1 MHIAGSLKDDP
12 SIPNSELLYRT
23 IDRTQVKEGNAVS
36 SGAFKSRKGNPHTS
50 VELGSLTTPQETLK
64 RRPSHVGV
72 VKLLTA
78 GVRAIRPGVIGVSRD
93 PIPASGSQP
102 GNPAHAIIFREI
114 SPNRVY
120 VESAYKLAKLCEWVL
135 VP

>member
-1 MHIAGSLKDDP
+1 MHTAGCLKDDP

-36 SGAFKSRKGNPHTS
+36 SGAFKSRKNPDTS
-50 VELGSLTTPQETLK
+50 VELGSLATPQETLN

-102 GNPAHAIIFREI
+102 GNPAHAIIFRETT
-114 SPNRVY
+114 PNRVY
-120 VESAYKLAKLCEWVL
+120 EESAYKLAKLCEWVL
-135 VP
+135 GP